1 MDLFVL
7 HDKIKL
13 KGKYRMI
20 MNGKKGL
27 IVGLAN
33 NKSIAYGIA
42 KACAD
47 QGAEMAFTYLND
59 ALKKRVEPIAKEFG
73 SDKVYE
79 LDVSNE
85 EHMAGIAALV
95 EKDFGKID
103 FLVHSVAFAPKEAL
117 SEPFIKTSKTAFQIA
132 MDISV
137 YSFIDLTNR
146 LESVLADNASILTL
160 SYLGGPK
167 YIVNYNVMG
176 VAKAALESSVR
187 YMAVVLGKKGQ
198 RVNAISAGPIR
209 TLAAAGIGDFKQ
221 ILNWNETNSPLK
233 KNVTTE
239 QVGNSAMYLLSDL
252 ASGVTGEIHYV
263 DSGYNI
269 MGMAAAETN
278 EDGKT
283 VFSWDSRKT
292 HKL

>member
-1 MDLFVL
+1 
-7 HDKIKL
+7 
-13 KGKYRMI
+13 MI

-42 KACAD
+42 KSCAE

-59 ALKKRVEPIAKEFG
+59 ALKKRVEPIAKELG

-85 EHMAGIAALV
+85 EHMAGIAELI

-117 SEPFIKTSKTAFQIA
+117 TAPFMKTTKQAFAIA
-132 MDISV
+132 MDVSV

-146 LESVLADNASILTL
+146 LESVLSDDASILTL

-187 YMAVVLGKKGQ
+187 YMAVELGKKGQ

-209 TLAAAGIGDFKQ
+209 TLAAAGIGDFKD
-221 ILNWNETNSPLK
+221 ILNWNEANSPLRR
-233 KNVTTE
+233 NVSTT

-252 ASGVTGEIHYV
+252 ASGVTGEVHYV

-269 MGMAAAETN
+269 MGMPAPKTDET
-278 EDGKT
+278 
-283 VFSWDSRKT
+283 
-292 HKL
+292 

>member
-1 MDLFVL
+1 MLM
-7 HDKIKL
+7 K
-13 KGKYRMI
+13 
-20 MNGKKGL
+20 GKKGL

-73 SDKVYE
+73 SEYVYE

-85 EHMAGIAALV
+85 EHMSGIAEKI

-117 SEPFIKTSKTAFQIA
+117 SEPFIKTTKLAFQIA

-137 YSFIDLTNR
+137 YSLIDLTNR
-146 LESVLADNASILTL
+146 LESVLSDDASILTL

-176 VAKAALESSVR
+176 VAKAALESTVR
-187 YMAVVLGKKGQ
+187 YMAVDLGKKGQ
-198 RVNAISAGPIR
+198 RVNAISAGPIK

-221 ILNWNETNSPLK
+221 ILNWNEVNAPLK
-233 KNVTTE
+233 KNVTIE

-252 ASGVTGEIHYV
+252 SSGVTGEIHYV
-263 DSGYNI
+263 DGGYNI
-269 MGMAAAETN
+269 MGMAAAETDEN
-278 EDGKT
+278 GKT
-283 VFSWDSRKT
+283 TLAWDLRK
-292 HKL
+292 

>member
-1 MDLFVL
+1 M
-7 HDKIKL
+7 K
-13 KGKYRMI
+13 
-20 MNGKKGL
+20 GKKGL

-59 ALKKRVEPIAKEFG
+59 ALKKRVEPIANELG

-85 EHMAGIAALV
+85 DHMAGIAGLL

-117 SEPFIKTSKTAFQIA
+117 SEPFVKTTKAAFQVA
-132 MDISV
+132 MDVSV
-137 YSFIDLTNR
+137 FSLIDLTNR
-146 LESVLADNASILTL
+146 LESVLTDDASILTL

-167 YIVNYNVMG
+167 YIANYNVMG
-176 VAKAALESSVR
+176 VAKAALESTVR
-187 YMAVVLGKKGQ
+187 YMAVDLGSKGQ

-221 ILNWNETNSPLK
+221 ILNWNEVNSPLK
-233 KNVTTE
+233 KNVTIE

-263 DSGYNI
+263 DSGYNV
-269 MGMAAAETN
+269 MGMAAVEKSD
-278 EDGKT
+278 EGKT
-283 VFSWDSRKT
+283 TLCWDNK
-292 HKL
+292 

>member
-1 MDLFVL
+1 
-7 HDKIKL
+7 
-13 KGKYRMI
+13 MI
-20 MNGKKGL
+20 MKGKKGL

-59 ALKKRVEPIAKEFG
+59 ALKKRVEPIAAEFG

-79 LDVSNE
+79 LDVGNE
-85 EHMAGIAALV
+85 EHMSGIAAKI

-117 SEPFIKTSKTAFQIA
+117 SEPFMKTTKSAFAIA
-132 MDISV
+132 MDVSV
-137 YSFIDLTNR
+137 YSLIDLTNR
-146 LESVLADNASILTL
+146 LESVLSDDASIITL

-167 YIVNYNVMG
+167 YIANYNVMG
-176 VAKAALESSVR
+176 VAKAALESTVR
-187 YMAVVLGKKGQ
+187 YMAVELGAKGQ

-221 ILNWNETNSPLK
+221 ILNWNEINSPLK
-233 KNVTTE
+233 RNVTIE
-239 QVGNSAMYLLSDL
+239 QVGNSAMYLMSDL
-252 ASGVTGEIHYV
+252 ASGVTGEVHYV
-263 DSGYNI
+263 DSGYNA
-269 MGMAAAETN
+269 MGMAAVEKN

-283 VFSWDSRKT
+283 ALCWDEK
-292 HKL
+292 

>member
-1 MDLFVL
+1 
-7 HDKIKL
+7 
-13 KGKYRMI
+13 MI
-20 MNGKKGL
+20 MKGKKGL

-42 KACAD
+42 KACAA

-59 ALKKRVEPIAKEFG
+59 ALKKRVEPIANEFG
-73 SDKVYE
+73 SNKVYE

-85 EHMAGIAALV
+85 EHMAGIADLI

-103 FLVHSVAFAPKEAL
+103 FVVHSVAFAPKEAL
-117 SEPFIKTSKTAFQIA
+117 SEPFLKTTKKAFEIA

-137 YSFIDLTNR
+137 YSLIDLTNR
-146 LESVLADNASILTL
+146 LENVLSDDASILTL
-160 SYLGGPK
+160 TYLGGPQ
-167 YIVNYNVMG
+167 YIANYNVMG
-176 VAKAALESSVR
+176 VAKAALESTVR
-187 YMAVVLGKKGQ
+187 YMAVELGAKGQ
-198 RVNAISAGPIR
+198 RINAISAGPIR

-221 ILNWNETNSPLK
+221 ILNWNETNAPLK
-233 KNVTTE
+233 RNVTTD

-252 ASGVTGEIHYV
+252 ASGVTGEVHYV

-269 MGMAAAETN
+269 MGMAAVEKN

-283 VFSWDSRKT
+283 VLSWDERDK
-292 HKL
+292 

>member
-1 MDLFVL
+1 
-7 HDKIKL
+7 
-13 KGKYRMI
+13 MI
-20 MNGKKGL
+20 MKGKKGL

-42 KACAD
+42 QACAA

-73 SDKVYE
+73 SEYVYE
-79 LDVSNE
+79 LDVSNP
-85 EHMAGIAALV
+85 EHMDSLASKI
-95 EKDFGKID
+95 ERDFGKID

-117 SEPFIKTSKTAFQIA
+117 TDSFMKTSKEAFQIA
-132 MDISV
+132 MDVSV
-137 YSFIDLTNR
+137 YSLIDLTNK
-146 LESVLADNASILTL
+146 LESVLSDDASILTL

-176 VAKAALESSVR
+176 VAKAALESTVR
-187 YMAVVLGKKGQ
+187 YMAVDLGKKGQ

-221 ILNWNETNSPLK
+221 ILNWNEINAPLK
-233 KNVTTE
+233 RNVTIE

-252 ASGVTGEIHYV
+252 SSGVTGEIHYV

-269 MGMAAAETN
+269 MGMAAAQTDEN
-278 EDGKT
+278 GKT
-283 VFSWDSRKT
+283 VLSWDANK
-292 HKL
+292 

>member
-1 MDLFVL
+1 
-7 HDKIKL
+7 
-13 KGKYRMI
+13 MI

-42 KACAD
+42 KSCAE

-59 ALKKRVEPIAKEFG
+59 ALKKRVEPIAKELG

-85 EHMAGIAALV
+85 EHMAGIAELI

-117 SEPFIKTSKTAFQIA
+117 TAPFMKTTKQAFAIA
-132 MDISV
+132 MDVSV

-146 LESVLADNASILTL
+146 LESVLSDDASILTL

-187 YMAVVLGKKGQ
+187 YMAVELGKKGQ

-209 TLAAAGIGDFKQ
+209 TLAAAGIGDFKD
-221 ILNWNETNSPLK
+221 ILNWNETNSPLRR
-233 KNVTTE
+233 NVSTT

-252 ASGVTGEIHYV
+252 ASGVTGEVHYV

-269 MGMAAAETN
+269 MGMPAPKTDET
-278 EDGKT
+278 
-283 VFSWDSRKT
+283 
-292 HKL
+292 

>member
-1 MDLFVL
+1 
-7 HDKIKL
+7 
-13 KGKYRMI
+13 MI
-20 MNGKKGL
+20 MNGKKGVIL
-27 IVGLAN
+27 GVAN

-85 EHMAGIAALV
+85 EHMAGIADKIKA
-95 EKDFGKID
+95 DFGEID

-117 SEPFIKTSKTAFQIA
+117 SEPFMKTTKQAFQIA

-137 YSFIDLTNR
+137 YSLIDLTNR
-146 LESVLADNASILTL
+146 LESVLSDDASILTL

-176 VAKAALESSVR
+176 VAKAALESTVR
-187 YMAVVLGKKGQ
+187 YMAVDLGKKGQ

-221 ILNWNETNSPLK
+221 ILNWNEVNAPLK
-233 KNVTTE
+233 RNVTTT

-252 ASGVTGEIHYV
+252 ASGVTGEVHYV

-278 EDGKT
+278 EEGKT
-283 VFSWDSRKT
+283 VMSWDAK
-292 HKL
+292 